1 MAFHHVAFAARDMT
15 ATHRFYTEACGFEL
29 AKAVVAPTDAPGG
42 WAKHLFYDTGSSSRT
57 DGPDGQPG
65 PMIAFWE
72 LHDDRMTGNDTAIS
86 TGLGFEP
93 WVNHLAFAAASV
105 DDLEARRDRWLAH
118 GNDAMQIDH
127 GFCVSTY
134 TMDPNGIL
142 VEFCVDTQ
150 PYTDDDKRHAMEL
163 LLAADPELETPPVPA
178 FFSSKDYLAARAES
192 AAAAPAP
199 V

>member
-1 MAFHHVAFAARDMT
+1 MGFHHVAFAARDMA

-29 AKAVVAPTDAPGG
+29 KKAVVAPTDAPGG
-42 WAKHLFYDTGSSSRT
+42 WAKHLFYDTG
-57 DGPDGQPG
+57 DG

-72 LHDDRMTGNDTAIS
+72 LHDDRMEGKDTAIS

-105 DDLEARRDRWLAH
+105 EDLEARRDRWLANGH
-118 GNDAMQIDH
+118 DAMQIDH

-142 VEFCVDTQ
+142 VEYCVDTQ
-150 PYTDDDKRHAMEL
+150 PYTEADKEHAL
-163 LLAADPELETPPVPA
+163 AALLATEPEMESPPVPQ
-178 FFSSKDYLAARAES
+178 FFRAKDAQP
-192 AAAAPAP
+192 APA
-199 V
+199 